1 MRRLFH
7 KIYLTIIASLFM
19 VAIVAGA
26 GWHLGP
32 NGSPANQAFELAGK
46 LAAAALPP
54 AEAAPNAQQDALTQL
69 TDQLDADLALFDAAE
84 RLIASAGDPLPP
96 PGARPGHAKGG
107 WVRGAGGPA
116 WSLSLPD
123 RRWLVVRPQA
133 HHRPSA
139 FGLIL
144 FLGSIALLVA
154 LCAYPFVRGLTR
166 RLERLQ
172 AGVETLGAG
181 NLAARVKVEGRDEVA
196 GLAASFNRAAS
207 RIEELVSAHR
217 LLLANASHELRTP
230 LSRIR
235 LGIELYRETGAPR
248 HKADLERDI
257 AELDLLIDEIL
268 LASRLDAVGTLQR
281 TEEVDLL
288 ALSAEEAARFDDCAA
303 EGEPV
308 IIRGEANLLRR
319 LIRNLLENAS
329 RHGKP
334 PIRVEVRRQG
344 ASAIVEVVDHG
355 QGIAAAER
363 EHIFTPFHR
372 LKADAQGSGLGL
384 SLVRQIARLHGGDAI
399 VAPRPGEPSCFRVTL
414 PLSSG

>member
-7 KIYLTIIASLFM
+7 KIYLTIIVSLFM
-19 VAIVAGA
+19 VAVVAGL

-32 NGSPANQAFELAGK
+32 IGSPATQAFELAGK

-54 AEAAPNAQQDALTQL
+54 AGAAPEVLEDSVRQL
-69 TDQLDADLALFDAAE
+69 AERLDADLALFDEAGRE
-84 RLIASAGDPLPP
+84 VASAGNPVPS
-96 PGARPGHAKGG
+96 PGPWRGREKGG

-116 WSLSLPD
+116 WSLHLPD
-123 RRWLVVRPQA
+123 RRWLVVRPLPR
-133 HHRPSA
+133 HRPSGL
-139 FGLIL
+139 GLIL
-144 FLGSIALLVA
+144 FLGTIALLVA

-181 NLAARVKVEGRDEVA
+181 NLSSRVKVEGRDEVA
-196 GLAASFNRAAS
+196 RLAASFNHAAA
-207 RIEELVSAHR
+207 RIENLVGAHR
-217 LLLANASHELRTP
+217 MLLANASHELRTP

-235 LGIELYRETGAPR
+235 LGIELYRETGNPK
-248 HKADLERDI
+248 HKSDLERDI

-268 LASRLDAVGTLQR
+268 LASRLETVGALQR
-281 TEEVDLL
+281 PEEVDLL
-288 ALSAEEAARFDDCAA
+288 ALAAEEAARTDDCAA

-308 IIRGEANLLRR
+308 IIRGEAYLLRR

-344 ASAIVEVVDHG
+344 ASAILEVVDQG
-355 QGIAAAER
+355 QGIAEADR
-363 EHIFTPFHR
+363 EGIFLPFHR
-372 LKADAQGSGLGL
+372 LKSDAKGSGLGL
-384 SLVRQIARLHGGDAI
+384 SLVRQIARLHGGDAV
-399 VAPRPGEPSCFRVTL
+399 VAPRPREPSCFKVTL
-414 PLSSG
+414 PV